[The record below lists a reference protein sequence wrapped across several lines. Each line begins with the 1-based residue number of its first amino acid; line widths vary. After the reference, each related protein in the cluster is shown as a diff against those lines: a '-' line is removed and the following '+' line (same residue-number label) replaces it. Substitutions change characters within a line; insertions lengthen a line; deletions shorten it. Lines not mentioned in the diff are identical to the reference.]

1 MALREHRCSEAGALF
16 VTLTVFSPMTR
27 LVDRLATDSKEEVIN
42 GRAIQDRG
50 FGRILAGTRAWIAM
64 VWDFHR
70 LAIRIGVSM
79 FLQA

>member
-1 MALREHRCSEAGALF
+1 
-16 VTLTVFSPMTR
+16 
-27 LVDRLATDSKEEVIN
+27 VDRLATDSKEEVIN